1 MITYRIEEMPWLKP
15 QVPLVMKAPAIY
27 VQGPDA
33 SKDTGKYCGHLGKK
47 AFIIGGQTALKKAK
61 ENVVSSLASAGVEVV
76 GVEGNASICT
86 DKENGRILEAAK
98 ASGCKFVI
106 GVGGGSV
113 ADIARVVAGKL
124 GQPLV
129 MVGTVASMAGHTSAL
144 SVIYNDDAT
153 WNRYELFPE
162 DTHAVIMDSKIIAD
176 APVEQLI
183 NGMGDAMCIKFE
195 MEASKRA
202 EAVTLVGG
210 YPTMTSMLIARECWN
225 QLREFGTQAI
235 VANKAKMVTPALERI
250 IETNTLMAGVGFESG
265 GLAGGHGI
273 HDGLVGAGLVALHKS
288 NKAHKPHGQVISFT
302 TITQM
307 VMEDRPAAEIE
318 EAIAWA
324 QSVGLAT
331 TFKDLLGKDPDEE
344 VLWDGAKKS
353 CMRDKVLLWG
363 ATPVSP
369 ARVYAAMKTADALGH
384 EYKEKTKWEKT
395 GPGRR

>member
-1 MITYRIEEMPWLKP
+1 MVLTYRIEEMPWLKP
-15 QVPLVMKAPAIY
+15 QVPLVFKCPAIY

-33 SKDTGKYCGHLGKK
+33 SKDTGKYCGHLGKR
-47 AFIIGGQTALKKAK
+47 AFLIGGPTALKKAK
-61 ENVVSSLASAGVEVV
+61 ENISASLAAAGVEVA
-76 GVEGNASICT
+76 GVEGNAHICT
-86 DKENGRILEAAK
+86 DNENGRILEAAK
-98 ASGCKFVI
+98 ASECDFVI

-124 GQPLV
+124 GQSLV

-153 WNRYELFPE
+153 WKRYDLFPE
-162 DTHAVIMDSKIIAD
+162 DTHAVIIDSKIVSE
-176 APVEQLI
+176 APVDQLV

-195 MEASKRA
+195 MEASKKA

-210 YPTMTSMLIARECWN
+210 YPTWTSILIARECWN
-225 QLREFGTQAI
+225 QLRQFGTQAI
-235 VANKAKMVTPALERI
+235 AANKAKVVTPALERI

-273 HDGLVGAGLVALHKS
+273 HDGLVGAGLIALHKS
-288 NKAHKPHGQVISFT
+288 AKAHKPHGQVISFT

-307 VMEDRPAAEIE
+307 VMEDRPAEEIA

-324 QSVGLAT
+324 ESVGLAT
-331 TFKDLLGKDPDEE
+331 TFKDLLGKDPDED

-369 ARVYAAMKTADALGH
+369 ARVYSAMKTADQLGH
-384 EYKEKTKWEKT
+384 EYKEKRKWEKA
-395 GPGRR
+395 GPHK